1 MEDSKIL
8 DLYWD
13 RDEQAI
19 AESKQKYGSMLR
31 SLAYHILH
39 NREDSEECENDT
51 YLGAWNAIPPARPGN
66 LSAFLAKM
74 VRNIAITRHR
84 ANSAGKRGSGEA
96 AVSLHEL
103 DECIPD
109 TCAGAW
115 ESDALAQTLNSF
127 LDSLPTKERQVF
139 VCRYWRCDPVAD
151 IARRFGFSQGK
162 VKMML
167 MRTRQKLRTVLEKEG
182 IMNESK

>member
-1 MEDSKIL
+1 MEDSRIL

-19 AESKQKYGSMLR
+19 TQTKTKYGAMLR

-51 YLGAWNAIPPARPGN
+51 YLGAWNAIPPARPDN

-74 VRNIAITRHR
+74 VRNISITRHR
-84 ANSAGKRGSGEA
+84 ANSAEKRGGGEA
-96 AVSLHEL
+96 AVPLHEL

-109 TCAGAW
+109 TCTEAW
-115 ESDALAQTLNSF
+115 EAGELAQTLNTF
-127 LDSLPTKERQVF
+127 LDALPTKERQVF
-139 VCRYWRCDPVAD
+139 VCRYWRCDSIAD
-151 IARRFGFSQGK
+151 ISIRFGYTQGK

-167 MRTRQKLRTVLEKEG
+167 MRTRGKLRAILEKEG
-182 IMNESK
+182 IMHESK

>member
-19 AESKQKYGSMLR
+19 AESKTKYGAMLR
-31 SLAYHILH
+31 ALAYHILH
-39 NREDSEECENDT
+39 NHEDSEECENDT
-51 YLGAWNAIPPARPGN
+51 YLGAWNAIPPARPSN

-74 VRNIAITRHR
+74 VRNISITRHR
-84 ANSAGKRGSGEA
+84 ANSADKRGGGEA

-109 TCAGAW
+109 PRAGAW
-115 ESDALAQTLNSF
+115 DTGELAQTLNTF
-127 LDSLPTKERQVF
+127 LASLPTKERQVF
-139 VCRYWRCDPVAD
+139 VCRYWRCDSVAD
-151 IARRFGFSQGK
+151 IANRFGFSQGK

-167 MRTRQKLRTVLEKEG
+167 MRTRAKLRTVLEKEG
-182 IMNESK
+182 ILNESK

>member
-19 AESKQKYGSMLR
+19 AESKSKYGNMLR
-31 SLAYHILH
+31 TLAYHILH

-51 YLGAWNAIPPARPGN
+51 YLGAWNAIPPARPSN
-66 LSAFLAKM
+66 LSAFLAKL

-84 ANSAGKRGSGEA
+84 ANSADKRGGGEA

-109 TCAGAW
+109 PREGTWDAG
-115 ESDALAQTLNSF
+115 ELAQTLNTF
-127 LDSLPTKERQVF
+127 LASLPTKERQVF
-139 VCRYWRCDPVAD
+139 VCRYWRCDAVAD
-151 IARRFGFSQGK
+151 IASRFGFSQGK

-182 IMNESK
+182 ILNESK